1 MSCRILP
8 EENALIYECLVEPIG
23 DVSVDTLKN
32 LLAIH
37 KTNGKHFGFVCSTSQ
52 TSACMES
59 HLGIRSLNITSTD
72 DVVRPMT
79 KMVS

>member
-37 KTNGKHFGFVCSTSQ
+37 KTNGKHLDSPAQ
-52 TSACMES
+52 Q
-59 HLGIRSLNITSTD
+59 
-72 DVVRPMT
+72 VRQAL
-79 KMVS
+79 VWNHI